1 MKKLNLSLSGPCG
14 VVPAEDYKGA
24 SSMSNAHVVEVT
36 EQCYE
41 RMAEKCLEGKG
52 FCKSVIENLLRPKKR
67 NSYTNADISEAVI
80 LRSISKHAYNTL
92 RHNKMTL
99 KPLPAIETLNR
110 RIRHFSCPPGIQHDL
125 FNLIKLKLST
135 VSQWEQQTVLMFDEV
150 HLKDSCDF
158 SERLK
163 RLFIH
168 QKKAQVVMLR

>member
-1 MKKLNLSLSGPCG
+1 MILKKLNLSLSGPCG
-14 VVPAEDYKGA
+14 VVPAEDCKGA
-24 SSMSNAHVVEVT
+24 SSMSNAHVMGVT

-99 KPLPAIETLNR
+99 KPLLAR
-110 RIRHFSCPPGIQHDL
+110 QSRHVFHSVQWQKHLPPQ
-125 FNLIKLKLST
+125 NLLPNSLSSKIHFEKTPT
-135 VSQWEQQTVLMFDEV
+135 VRS
-150 HLKDSCDF
+150 
-158 SERLK
+158 
-163 RLFIH
+163 
-168 QKKAQVVMLR
+168 